1 VEKDEDHSYAVKAC
15 LLFVIASQL
24 IWFLEQ
30 LAAAA
35 AAAASASD
43 INIAI
48 RAGQEEAS
56 KLE

>member
-35 AAAASASD
+35 SAASASD